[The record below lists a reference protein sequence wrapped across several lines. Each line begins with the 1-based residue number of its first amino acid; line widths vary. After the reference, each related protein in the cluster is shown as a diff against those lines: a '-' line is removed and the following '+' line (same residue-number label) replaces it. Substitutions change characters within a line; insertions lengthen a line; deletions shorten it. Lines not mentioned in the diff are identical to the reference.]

1 MADPGLGGYEAFF
14 EESNELPL
22 IYSILTVRNNHLP
35 GVPFSNILHTPS
47 LRTQSQ
53 KLPPGS
59 HISLTKNILQVLL
72 KSIFPDAKGLGNFII
87 VAVLVDLFGNLEFTV
102 CEVAGVF
109 QVGESL
115 FEVVGLRLTVGDL
128 VEDGV

>member
-1 MADPGLGGYEAFF
+1 MNFRLFIPFLPSETTSPDEAP
-14 EESNELPL
+14 ETES
-22 IYSILTVRNNHLP
+22 TRLP

-47 LRTQSQ
+47 LHTQSQ

-115 FEVVGLRLTVGDL
+115 FEVVGLRLTVGDP

>member
-1 MADPGLGGYEAFF
+1 MNFRLFIPFLPSETTSPDEAP
-14 EESNELPL
+14 ETES
-22 IYSILTVRNNHLP
+22 TRLP

-47 LRTQSQ
+47 LHTQSQ

>member
-1 MADPGLGGYEAFF
+1 MNFRLFIPFLPSETTSPDEAP
-14 EESNELPL
+14 ETES
-22 IYSILTVRNNHLP
+22 TRLP

-109 QVGESL
+109 QAGEGL
-115 FEVVGLRLTVGDL
+115 FEVVGLGQAVGNL

>member
-1 MADPGLGGYEAFF
+1 MA
-14 EESNELPL
+14 
-22 IYSILTVRNNHLP
+22 TK
-35 GVPFSNILHTPS
+35 PFSNILHTPS
-47 LRTQSQ
+47 LHTQSQ

-87 VAVLVDLFGNLEFTV
+87 VVVLVDLFGHMEFTV

>member
-1 MADPGLGGYEAFF
+1 MA
-14 EESNELPL
+14 
-22 IYSILTVRNNHLP
+22 TK
-35 GVPFSNILHTPS
+35 PFSNVLHTPS

-87 VAVLVDLFGNLEFTV
+87 VAVLVDLFGNLEFAV

-109 QVGESL
+109 QAGEGL
-115 FEVVGLRLTVGDL
+115 FEVVGLGQAVGNL

>member
-1 MADPGLGGYEAFF
+1 MA
-14 EESNELPL
+14 
-22 IYSILTVRNNHLP
+22 TK
-35 GVPFSNILHTPS
+35 PFSNILHTPS
-47 LRTQSQ
+47 LHTQSQ

-115 FEVVGLRLTVGDL
+115 FEVGGLRLTVGDL

>member
-1 MADPGLGGYEAFF
+1 MNFRLFIPFLPSEKPAPDEAP
-14 EESNELPL
+14 ETES
-22 IYSILTVRNNHLP
+22 TRLP

-109 QVGESL
+109 QVGKSL

>member
-1 MADPGLGGYEAFF
+1 M
-14 EESNELPL
+14 
-22 IYSILTVRNNHLP
+22 
-35 GVPFSNILHTPS
+35 
-47 LRTQSQ
+47 
-53 KLPPGS
+53 
-59 HISLTKNILQVLL
+59 LL

-87 VAVLVDLFGNLEFTV
+87 VAVLVDLFGNLEFAV

-109 QVGESL
+109 QVGKSL